1 MISAPKLP
9 TPVRLMNAAARPFE
23 RLLPG
28 LSLDP
33 DGLEAV
39 ARQKTGLSDFGGDA
53 YRAGLERLT
62 SDLDRQGRLHALG
75 RSITRG
81 RLVSALSTR
90 LELQK
95 WRTENPA
102 IAQERVE
109 RPIVFMGMGRTGT
122 TILHDLMGQDPAN
135 RVPLSWETAAPCPP
149 PEAASYETDPRI
161 AANEQ
166 ESGQV
171 ERLIPNF
178 RSMHPMGP
186 RLPQECVQ
194 LLEPTFA
201 CMTYQ
206 ITYHVP
212 EYSRWLHEEAD
223 LAAAYRFHR
232 GFLQHL
238 QWKMPGRW
246 VLKSP
251 CHLWHIEALLAEYPD
266 AVLIQTHRDPLK
278 IAASLASLGTTLQ
291 AMCARPAPVEVL
303 AAHWAHWNEVAYE
316 RGIKARDEGR
326 VTADRILDVCF
337 HDFMSEPFETIRRI
351 YGFAGL
357 DFTSE
362 VEERMRAFLA
372 ANPDDK
378 HGKHTYGFA
387 DTGLDEARERARVR
401 GYQERFAVPSESL

>member
-1 MISAPKLP
+1 MIVAPTLP
-9 TPVRLMNAAARPFE
+9 TPIRLMNALARPFE
-23 RLLPG
+23 RVIPS

-33 DGLEAV
+33 DRLEAE
-39 ARQKTGLSDFGGDA
+39 AMQRTGLSDFGGDE
-53 YRAGLERLT
+53 YRVGLERLT
-62 SDLDRQGRLHALG
+62 GDLERQGRLHALG

-81 RLVSALSTR
+81 RLVSTLSTR
-90 LELQK
+90 LELHD
-95 WRTENPA
+95 WRTRHPE
-102 IAQERVE
+102 IGDEKIE

-122 TILHDLMGQDPAN
+122 TILHDLMAQDPAN
-135 RVPLSWETAAPCPP
+135 RVPLSWETEQPCPP
-149 PEAASYETDPRI
+149 PEAATYTTDPRI
-161 AANEQ
+161 AANE
-166 ESGQV
+166 ERSGQV

-186 RLPQECVQ
+186 LLPQECVQ
-194 LLEPTFA
+194 LLEPSFA

-223 LAAAYRFHR
+223 LAASYGYHR
-232 GFLQHL
+232 KFLQHL
-238 QWKMPGRW
+238 QWKTPGRW

-251 CHLWHIEALLAEYPD
+251 CHLWHIEALVAEYPD

-291 AMCARPAPVEVL
+291 AMCARPAPVSEL
-303 AAHWAHWNEVAYE
+303 AEHWAHWNGVAYQ
-316 RGIKARDEGR
+316 RGIEARDAGR
-326 VTADRILDVCF
+326 VTPDRILDVNF
-337 HDFMSEPFETIRRI
+337 RDFLSEPFETLRRI

-357 DFTSE
+357 DFTNE

-378 HGKHTYGFA
+378 HGKHSYRFA
-387 DTGLDEARERARVR
+387 DTGLDEARERERVR
-401 GYQERFAVPSESL
+401 AYQERFQVPSEAL

>member
-1 MISAPKLP
+1 MIEAPRLP
-9 TPVRLMNAAARPFE
+9 TPVRLLNAAARPFE
-23 RLLPG
+23 RLLPA
-28 LSLDP
+28 LSLKP
-33 DGLEAV
+33 EGLEREAIE
-39 ARQKTGLSDFGGDA
+39 KTGLTDFGDGA
-53 YRAGLERLT
+53 FRVGLEQLT
-62 SDLDRQGRLHALG
+62 ADLDRQGNLHALG

-81 RLVSALSTR
+81 RLISALSNR
-90 LELQK
+90 LEIQK
-95 WRTENPA
+95 WRSENPT
-102 IAQERVE
+102 IAAQRIE

-122 TILHDLMGQDPAN
+122 TILHDLMAQDPGN

-149 PEAASYETDPRI
+149 PEAATYASDPRI
-161 AANEQ
+161 AANEA

-186 RLPQECVQ
+186 HLPQECVQ
-194 LLEPTFA
+194 LLESTFV

-223 LAAAYRFHR
+223 LGAAYQFHR
-232 GFLQHL
+232 KFLQHL
-238 QWKMPGRW
+238 QWKTPGRW

-266 AVLIQTHRDPLK
+266 AILIQTHRDPLK
-278 IAASLASLGTTLQ
+278 IAASLASLGTTLH
-291 AMCARPAPVEVL
+291 AMCARPVAVNAIAE
-303 AAHWAHWNEVAYE
+303 HWAHWSAVAYE

-326 VTADRILDVCF
+326 VTPDRILDVNF
-337 HDFMSEPFETIRRI
+337 RDFMSDPFETIRRI

-372 ANPDDK
+372 SNPDDK
-378 HGKHTYGFA
+378 HGKHSYGFV
-387 DTGLDEARERARVR
+387 DTGLDENRERDRVR
-401 GYQERFAVPSESL
+401 GYQDRFQVPSEPL